1 MGRKDRQPSTSY
13 DVPASAGPSSKVR
26 QTRQPHYWAGEQ
38 AVTAEETSAAKVAL
52 PGFTHTIVTS
62 NMFRQMHLVVLEIH
76 TRLLRLHGTTVR
88 MLPARMY
95 TKTPGP
101 VHLVIM
107 EV

>member
-1 MGRKDRQPSTSY
+1 MPQHQQAVIEGRSNKTAALLGR
-13 DVPASAGPSSKVR
+13 
-26 QTRQPHYWAGEQ
+26 EQ
-38 AVTAEETSAAKVAL
+38 AVTAEESSAAKVAL